1 MQILNKIFSKG
12 RPTPLHVIPSGMLLE
27 VYMWHVVMLLGT
39 GLESVQYYSSAYSRV
54 GRGQSSYN
62 LPAL

>member
-12 RPTPLHVIPSGMLLE
+12 HPTPLHVVPSGMLLE
-27 VYMWHVVMLLGT
+27 VYTRHVVMLLGT
-39 GLESVQYYSSAYSRV
+39 GLGSVQYYSSACSGV
-54 GRGQSSYN
+54 GGGQSSYN